1 MEYVKRLD
9 FLTFLSEAEVLIG
22 NIWYNPMSQYQ
33 DTSMPAS
40 LLSLTF
46 FFLFVDRPTKLRKSH
61 ERGSPKDEGETNLV
75 QKTKLEWN
83 FQIIILKLLLK
94 EINPI
99 SRTIDSKLGSTIKK

>member
-1 MEYVKRLD
+1 MEYVKRLN

-46 FFLFVDRPTKLRKSH
+46 FFFLSTDQRSW
-61 ERGSPKDEGETNLV
+61 ENLTSV
-75 QKTKLEWN
+75 ALPRMREK
-83 FQIIILKLLLK
+83 
-94 EINPI
+94 PI
-99 SRTIDSKLGSTIKK
+99 SFKKRNSNEIFKL